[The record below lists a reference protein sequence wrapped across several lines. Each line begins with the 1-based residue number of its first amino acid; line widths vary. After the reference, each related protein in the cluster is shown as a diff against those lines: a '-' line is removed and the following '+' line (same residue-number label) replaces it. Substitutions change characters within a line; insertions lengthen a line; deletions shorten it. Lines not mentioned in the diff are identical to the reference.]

1 MKDLSLHVLDI
12 VENSILAGATRISVR
27 IKEERALDR
36 LSILIGDDGQGMD
49 EQTKARCLD
58 PFYSSKEGH
67 GIGLGLPLF
76 AQAARQS
83 GGTLEI
89 ESRSGGGAMIKAVFG
104 WSHPDRKPLGDM
116 NKTMK
121 LLRISHPEIDF
132 EYVYEQ

>member
-1 MKDLSLHVLDI
+1 MSLHVLDI
-12 VENSILAGATRISVR
+12 VENSILARATRISVR
-27 IKEERALDR
+27 IKEDRALDR
-36 LSILIGDDGQGMD
+36 LSVLIEDDGQGMD

-67 GIGLGLPLF
+67 GFGLGLPLF

-89 ESRSGGGAMIKAVFG
+89 ESRSGGGTMIRAVFG